1 MSKVIVF
8 IDGPFPTEEDLELA
22 AKHGTK
28 CFRNGRQEAGFE
40 PHDLAV
46 ANDPTLIPKGFKA
59 SVVAEEPA
67 PEPPVVNPLVPK
79 RLAPRPVVAPVVPE
93 E

>member
-1 MSKVIVF
+1 MRVIVF
-8 IDGPFPTEEDLELA
+8 IDGPYPTEADRALA
-22 AKHGTK
+22 AEHGTK
-28 CFRNGRQEAGFE
+28 VFRNGRQEAGFE

-46 ANDPTLIPKGFKA
+46 ATDPTLIPKGFKA
-59 SVVAEEPA
+59 SVVAEEPT
-67 PEPPVVNPLVPK
+67 PEPPVVNPLAPK